1 MRVYMLLLAL
11 VTLVACRAPPEEGS
25 RLRIAYMARLTHAPA
40 LTGIDSGRL
49 PSALP
54 DLRIEGRSFEFGNAV
69 VEAMFAGEIDVA
81 LLGPNPAINGF
92 VRSAGE
98 VRIVSGIASG
108 GSALVVRQGAG
119 ISSAADLRGRSLAT
133 PQVASTQ
140 DIALRAYLR
149 KHGLDPSLEGGDVR
163 ILPLSPAEIRV
174 LFARGDLD
182 GAFVSEPLAT
192 ELVMNSGATLLLDE
206 RDEWPGRRHPAT
218 VFAVRKR
225 YYDAHPENVRR
236 LVSALAAEIDWIEAH
251 RAEALVACQ
260 RGIRQRLGREL
271 PSAVATR
278 AFDRVSFT
286 VDPMPDAL
294 DRLAHD
300 AERARFLPPS
310 SSLAG
315 LVLGPEA
322 RE

>member
-108 GSALVVRQGAG
+108 GSALASRAPRTC
-119 ISSAADLRGRSLAT
+119 AAEASRPLRWRAHRTSRCARIF
-133 PQVASTQ
+133 AST
-140 DIALRAYLR
+140 DSIR
-149 KHGLDPSLEGGDVR
+149 PSK
-163 ILPLSPAEIRV
+163 A
-174 LFARGDLD
+174 
-182 GAFVSEPLAT
+182 AT
-192 ELVMNSGATLLLDE
+192 
-206 RDEWPGRRHPAT
+206 
-218 VFAVRKR
+218 
-225 YYDAHPENVRR
+225 
-236 LVSALAAEIDWIEAH
+236 
-251 RAEALVACQ
+251 
-260 RGIRQRLGREL
+260 
-271 PSAVATR
+271 
-278 AFDRVSFT
+278 
-286 VDPMPDAL
+286 
-294 DRLAHD
+294 
-300 AERARFLPPS
+300 
-310 SSLAG
+310 
-315 LVLGPEA
+315 
-322 RE
+322 